1 MTEFISFIFLNHPNI
16 MAFQKIDYKYMVTAL
31 LFFLEFPI
39 EDLTVFQLFT
49 PKITKTLHE
58 KNYIYHFLLTK
69 NK

>member
-1 MTEFISFIFLNHPNI
+1 